1 VIDAL
6 IAVRVVHFAATVAAS
21 GTILFR
27 LWVAAPAVRR
37 GGASPSWVAR
47 LDTQLGRIAW
57 ASLALVVVS
66 AAAWLVLVAADM
78 SDRPPGAVLNG
89 DVMPTVLTSTRFGH
103 VWIARLAVA
112 AALALY
118 LLRSSRDERPWS
130 LRGGAAA
137 VLAATLL
144 GALALAGHGGATAGT
159 AGVVHLI
166 SDIAHAIAAG
176 VWVGGLVPLALLFAA
191 ARAAGDAPALAVV
204 RDATRRFS
212 TLGLVSVVTLLATG
226 IINTVFLVGS
236 VPALLGTTYGQL
248 LSAKIVLFVV
258 MVTTAAVNRLK
269 LTPSLAQTDAAIAM
283 RRLQRNSFFEAILGL
298 GVLVIVGALGAIP
311 PALHVE
317 PWWPLP
323 FRFDGQ
329 AFTALEVRLNAI
341 LAAGCAAIAV
351 AAFAAA
357 LARRWRRRA
366 IAVCLFAAACLLW
379 DLRFLTV
386 AAFPTSFYRSPTHFT
401 VASIA
406 RGEELFAVHCAG
418 CHGRTGRGN
427 GPNALALDME
437 TSDLT
442 ADHVY
447 DHRDGDLFWWI
458 GHGIDESM
466 PGFATAIDDAAR
478 WDLIDFIHANA
489 DAARL
494 QRRDPHGPNAFPA
507 PSFAAEC
514 PDGSPT
520 LEDLRGRFV
529 RLVVADAGA
538 PPPASTPTG
547 ADVVTIVVPV
557 DAAHE
562 EAASAC
568 TVQDPDAAT
577 AFAIYRGDAAA
588 VAGTQFLID
597 PEGRLRAMWHPGL
610 APDWNDP
617 RALERAVA
625 TLRNT
630 PAVGRPAR
638 PRGHMH

>member
-6 IAVRVVHFAATVAAS
+6 LAVRAVHLAATVAAG

-37 GGASPSWVAR
+37 GGASLPWVAR
-47 LDTQLGRIAW
+47 LDAQLGRIAW
-57 ASLALVVVS
+57 GSLALVVVS
-66 AAAWLVLVAADM
+66 AAGWLVLVAADM
-78 SDRPPGAVLNG
+78 SDRPLGAVLSA

-112 AALALY
+112 AALMVY
-118 LLRSSRDERPWS
+118 LLRGRPDDSPLS

-137 VLAATLL
+137 VLAAALL
-144 GALALAGHGGATAGT
+144 GTLAFAGHGGATAGS

-166 SDIAHAIAAG
+166 SDVAHAIAAG
-176 VWVGGLVPLALLFAA
+176 VWVGGLVPLALLFGAA
-191 ARAAGDAPALAVV
+191 PAAGDAPALAVV
-204 RDATRRFS
+204 RDATGRFS
-212 TLGLVSVVTLLATG
+212 TLGLVGVVTLLATG
-226 IINTVFLVGS
+226 IVNTVFLVGS

-248 LSAKIVLFVV
+248 LSAKIVLFLV
-258 MVTTAAVNRLK
+258 MVATAAVNRLK
-269 LTPSLAQTDAAIAM
+269 LTPLLARADAATAM
-283 RRLQRNSFFEAILGL
+283 RRLRRNSFFEAILGL

-329 AFTALEVRLNAI
+329 AFAAPEVRLNAT
-341 LAAGCAAIAV
+341 LAAGSAVVAVAAIA
-351 AAFAAA
+351 ATF
-357 LARRWRRRA
+357 ARRWRRWA
-366 IAVCLFAAACLLW
+366 IAVGLIATAWLVWNLQ
-379 DLRFLTV
+379 FLTV
-386 AAFPTSFYRSPTHFT
+386 PAFPTSFYRSPTHFT

-418 CHGRTGRGN
+418 CHGGTGRGN

-447 DHRDGDLFWWI
+447 DHRDGDLYWWI

-478 WDLIDFIHANA
+478 WNLIDFIHANA

-507 PSFAAEC
+507 PTFAAEC
-514 PDGSPT
+514 PDGNPA

-529 RLVVADAGA
+529 RLIVADAGA
-538 PPPASTPTG
+538 LPPARAPNG

-557 DAAHE
+557 DAAHGE
-562 EAASAC
+562 TASAC

-577 AFAIYRGDAAA
+577 AFALYRGDAAP

-597 PEGRLRAMWHPGL
+597 PEGRLRATWHPGL

-617 RALERAVA
+617 RALEREVA
-625 TLRNT
+625 ALRNT

>member
-6 IAVRVVHFAATVAAS
+6 IAVRAVHFAATVAAS

-27 LWVAAPAVRR
+27 LWVAAPAFRNV
-37 GGASPSWVAR
+37 GASPPWSVR
-47 LDTQLGRIAW
+47 LDAQLDRIAW
-57 ASLALVVVS
+57 GSLALAIVS

-78 SDRPPGAVLNG
+78 SERPLGAVLG
-89 DVMPTVLTSTRFGH
+89 GGVIPTVLTSTRFGH

-118 LLRSSRDERPWS
+118 LLRSRPDERPLS

-137 VLAATLL
+137 VLAAALL
-144 GALALAGHGGATAGT
+144 GALALAGHGGATAGS

-166 SDIAHAIAAG
+166 SDAAHAIAAG

-191 ARAAGDAPALAVV
+191 ARGAGDAPALAVA

-226 IINTVFLVGS
+226 IVNTVFLVGS

-248 LSAKIVLFVV
+248 LSAKIVLFLV
-258 MVTTAAVNRLK
+258 MVATAALNRLK
-269 LTPSLAQTDAAIAM
+269 LTPALARADAANAM
-283 RRLQRNSFFEAILGL
+283 RRLQHNSLFEAVLGL
-298 GVLVIVGALGAIP
+298 GVLAIVGALGAIP

-323 FRFDGQ
+323 FRVDGE
-329 AFTALEVRLNAI
+329 ALAAPEVRLNAI
-341 LAAGCAAIAV
+341 LAAGSAAIAV
-351 AAFAAA
+351 AAIAAA
-357 LARRWRRRA
+357 FARRWRRWA
-366 IAVCLFAAACLLW
+366 IAVGLIAAACLLW
-379 DLRFLTV
+379 NLQFLTV

-401 VASIA
+401 AASVA
-406 RGEELFAVHCAG
+406 RGEALFAVHCAG
-418 CHGRTGRGN
+418 CHGKSGRGN

-478 WDLIDFIHANA
+478 WNLIDFIHANA

-494 QRRDPHGPNAFPA
+494 QRGDPHGPNAFPA
-507 PSFAAEC
+507 PGFAAEC
-514 PDGSPT
+514 PDGSPA

-529 RLVVADAGA
+529 RLIVADAGA
-538 PPPASTPTG
+538 LPPAPAPIG
-547 ADVVTIVVPV
+547 ADVVTIVAPV
-557 DAAHE
+557 GSAHE

-568 TVQDPDAAT
+568 TVQDRDAAT

-597 PEGRLRAMWHPGL
+597 PEGRLRAMWYPGL

-617 RALERAVA
+617 PALAREIAV
-625 TLRNT
+625 LRNT